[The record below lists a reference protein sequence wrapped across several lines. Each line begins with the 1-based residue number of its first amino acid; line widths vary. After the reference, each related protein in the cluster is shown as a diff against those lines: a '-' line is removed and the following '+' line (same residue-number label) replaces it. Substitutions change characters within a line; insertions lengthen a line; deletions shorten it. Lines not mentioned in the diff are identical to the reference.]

1 MAQTVHIIDYQEKRE
16 MNLMGRIFGTDGA
29 RGVANTEISCTLAM
43 DIGRAAAMVVARDH
57 HKRKPVFL
65 VGHDTRISHD
75 MLESAIAAGLC
86 SVGADVVTLGTV
98 PTPAVAYL
106 VANSDADAAI
116 MLSASHN
123 PYEFNG
129 IKIFGAEGFKLT
141 DEEEMEI
148 EEIVL
153 DHVLPYDLKWND
165 ELGVIRS
172 GETLVEQYI
181 DHIVSTVEGDLSGIR
196 VAADCA
202 NGSASAT
209 AAKIFAKLGA
219 DVTILNDEPNGVN
232 INDNCGS
239 THIEVLGKYVRENGF
254 DLGVAFDGD
263 ADRCLAVDESGEL
276 VDGDKLIAIFAS
288 QLKQEGK
295 LANDTAVVTVM
306 SNMGFFKFAEQAG
319 IHVEKTSVGDRYVL
333 QNMLEH
339 GHCIGGEQSGHI
351 IFREFMTTGDGQLTA
366 VQLLRAIKKSGKKL
380 SELAQLMQVYPQ
392 VILNVRADK
401 EMKRMV
407 KVDEGVLKRQQQ
419 LEEGMNGNG
428 RILVRPSGTEPVIR
442 IMVEG
447 LDREAIMNAA
457 KSMEQIIIERL
468 GYNEDCKGLERI

>member
-1 MAQTVHIIDYQEKRE
+1 
-16 MNLMGRIFGTDGA
+16 MGRIFGTDGA

-239 THIEVLGKYVRENGF
+239 THIDVLGKYVRENGF

-263 ADRCLAVDESGEL
+263 ADRCLAVDENGEL

-288 QLKQEGK
+288 QFKQEGK
-295 LANDTAVVTVM
+295 LANNTAVVTVM

>member
-1 MAQTVHIIDYQEKRE
+1 
-16 MNLMGRIFGTDGA
+16 MGRIFGTDGA

-219 DVTILNDEPNGVN
+219 DVTILNDEPNGV
-232 INDNCGS
+232 
-239 THIEVLGKYVRENGF
+239 
-254 DLGVAFDGD
+254 
-263 ADRCLAVDESGEL
+263 
-276 VDGDKLIAIFAS
+276 KLIAIFAS

-295 LANDTAVVTVM
+295 LANNTAVVTVM
-306 SNMGFFKFAEQAG
+306 SNMGFFKFAEQTG

>member
-1 MAQTVHIIDYQEKRE
+1 
-16 MNLMGRIFGTDGA
+16 MGRIFGTDGA

-153 DHVLPYDLKWND
+153 DHILPYDLKWND

-181 DHIVSTVEGDLSGIR
+181 DHIVSTVERDLSGIR

-239 THIEVLGKYVRENGF
+239 THIDMLGKYVRENGF

-263 ADRCLAVDESGEL
+263 ADRCLAVDENGEL
-276 VDGDKLIAIFAS
+276 VDGDKLIAIFSS
-288 QLKQEGK
+288 QMKREGK

>member
-239 THIEVLGKYVRENGF
+239 THIDVLGKYVRENGF

-263 ADRCLAVDESGEL
+263 ADRCLAVDENGEL
-276 VDGDKLIAIFAS
+276 VDGDKLIAIFSS
-288 QLKQEGK
+288 QMKREGK

>member
-1 MAQTVHIIDYQEKRE
+1 
-16 MNLMGRIFGTDGA
+16 MGRIFGTDGA

-181 DHIVSTVEGDLSGIR
+181 DHIVSTVEGDLSCIR

-239 THIEVLGKYVRENGF
+239 THIDVLGKYVRENGF

-295 LANDTAVVTVM
+295 LANNTAVVTVM
-306 SNMGFFKFAEQAG
+306 SNMGFFKFAEQTG

-407 KVDEGVLKRQQQ
+407 KVDEGVLKCQQQ

>member
-1 MAQTVHIIDYQEKRE
+1 
-16 MNLMGRIFGTDGA
+16 MGRIFGTDGA

-219 DVTILNDEPNGVN
+219 DVTILNDKPNGVN

-239 THIEVLGKYVRENGF
+239 THIDVLGKYVRENGF

-263 ADRCLAVDESGEL
+263 ADRCLAVDENGEL

-295 LANDTAVVTVM
+295 LANNTAVVTVM

-401 EMKRMV
+401 EIKRMV

>member
-1 MAQTVHIIDYQEKRE
+1 
-16 MNLMGRIFGTDGA
+16 MGRIFGTDGA

-239 THIEVLGKYVRENGF
+239 THIDVLGKYVRENGF
-254 DLGVAFDGD
+254 DRGVAFDGD
-263 ADRCLAVDESGEL
+263 ADRCLAVDENGEL

-295 LANDTAVVTVM
+295 LANNTAVVTVM

>member
-1 MAQTVHIIDYQEKRE
+1 
-16 MNLMGRIFGTDGA
+16 MGRIFGTDGA

-153 DHVLPYDLKWND
+153 DHILPYDLKWND

-239 THIEVLGKYVRENGF
+239 THIDVLGKYVRENGF

-295 LANDTAVVTVM
+295 LANNTAVVTVM
-306 SNMGFFKFAEQAG
+306 SNMGFFKFAEQTG

>member
-1 MAQTVHIIDYQEKRE
+1 
-16 MNLMGRIFGTDGA
+16 MGRIFGTDGA

-153 DHVLPYDLKWND
+153 DHILPYDLKWND

-219 DVTILNDEPNGVN
+219 DVTILNDKPNGVN

-239 THIEVLGKYVRENGF
+239 THIDVLGKYVRENGF

-276 VDGDKLIAIFAS
+276 VDGDKLIAIFSS
-288 QLKQEGK
+288 QMKREGK

>member
-263 ADRCLAVDESGEL
+263 ADRCLAVDENGEL
-276 VDGDKLIAIFAS
+276 VDGDKLIAIFSS
-288 QLKQEGK
+288 QMKREGK